1 MKLAIAQNNTQV
13 HAFFGSC
20 NTFLIVTIE
29 DGKVIATESVF
40 NDTQTHKLRP
50 AYLKSLGVSALIIK
64 GLGLT
69 AYELLNQNGITV
81 YACDPIPVDE
91 ALALY
96 LTQALPVMDAPEGAH
111 C

>member
-20 NTFLIVTIE
+20 NTFLIATI
-29 DGKVIATESVF
+29 DNGKVIATESVY

-81 YACDPIPVDE
+81 YACETIDVDDALKHFLANQLPIMV
-91 ALALY
+91 
-96 LTQALPVMDAPEGAH
+96 APDGAH